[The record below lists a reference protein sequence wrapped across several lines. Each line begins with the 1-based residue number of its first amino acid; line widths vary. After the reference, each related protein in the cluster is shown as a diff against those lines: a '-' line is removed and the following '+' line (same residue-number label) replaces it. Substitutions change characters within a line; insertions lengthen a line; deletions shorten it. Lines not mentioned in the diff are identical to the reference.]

1 MVRPDAYE
9 VGTKM
14 RLPSPARPFAKR
26 AVLVVTA
33 AFAAEACSSVIAP
46 TPTAFS
52 SPQQS
57 RVASIPPVASPA
69 PTPAVTPVPASPIA
83 SPVMTP
89 SPIPTLSGQYVG
101 VLGWFSGCATLDS
114 ASRLYEIYFPSDYRV
129 VHPSGTTL
137 GIVDPSG
144 NVVARDGDWVGIDAE
159 PLTGGGSSCQLGH
172 KLAINQIVSVI
183 PGTPSAQID
192 NWSVSCGVTNP
203 LDCQSIREAFIN
215 SFAGWGG
222 LTVVAGTG
230 RQLAIET
237 LAQCGLD
244 LPSWAAG
251 RKCWQ
256 ASAPWPSSQSWQPKL
271 PGRICEVLAQ
281 GDGTDGITGIQQ
293 FAGDYLGGASFGP
306 DWPPCD
312 S

>member
-1 MVRPDAYE
+1 
-9 VGTKM
+9 M
-14 RLPSPARPFAKR
+14 RLQGGRSARLGSDSHQRPSFAL
-26 AVLVVTA
+26 AVTLA
-33 AFAAEACSSVIAP
+33 AFVLAACSSEVTP
-46 TPTAFS
+46 TPTALR
-52 SPQQS
+52 SPQPS
-57 RVASIPPVASPA
+57 SVPSAALVVS
-69 PTPAVTPVPASPIA
+69 PTPTAAVTSVPASPIA

-203 LDCQSIREAFIN
+203 LDCQSITEAFIN